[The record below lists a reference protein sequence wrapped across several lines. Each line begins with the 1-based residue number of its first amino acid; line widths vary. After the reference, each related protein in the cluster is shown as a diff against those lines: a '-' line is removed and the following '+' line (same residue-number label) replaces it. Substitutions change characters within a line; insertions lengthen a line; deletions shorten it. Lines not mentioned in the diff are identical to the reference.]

1 MFRGPIKEDTAAV
14 LKQFVKMQNSLL
26 DMDDTKIYP

>member
-1 MFRGPIKEDTAAV
+1 MFRGPIKEDTTAV